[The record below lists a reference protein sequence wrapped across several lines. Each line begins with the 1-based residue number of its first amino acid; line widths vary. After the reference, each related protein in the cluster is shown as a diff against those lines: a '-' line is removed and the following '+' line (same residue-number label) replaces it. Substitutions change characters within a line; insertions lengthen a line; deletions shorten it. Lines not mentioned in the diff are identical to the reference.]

1 MKTEFRSSDS
11 PRGSGYNE
19 GLLTRTM
26 APNSVGMLVRKE
38 KKQIEPHSGD
48 SASNHLDDAERNVL
62 GDSIC
67 SLMEKTRTG
76 CSDAKSDLLQQL
88 RSYLAIVASSRMNS
102 KFQAKFDESDVV
114 QQSIAVALQKF
125 DDFRG
130 RTEGELFVWAK
141 TILKNEIL
149 QQQRAF
155 LADKRNLFREQQ
167 IQHSDNS
174 SSIQFGIEDN
184 QLTPKTDAIQR
195 EQSDAVENAI
205 LQLPDEYQTVIRLR
219 NSQQL
224 TFAEI
229 GKKLNKSENATTK
242 LWFRALVRL
251 RKELEIA
258 DD

>member
-1 MKTEFRSSDS
+1 MRTSFQSSTSNRDF
-11 PRGSGYNE
+11 GYNE
-19 GLLTRTM
+19 ALLTRVA
-26 APNSVGMLVRKE
+26 APKSVGMLVAKE
-38 KKQIEPHSGD
+38 KKQIVPHSGGPN
-48 SASNHLDDAERNVL
+48 SNSLDDAARNVL

-67 SLMEKTRTG
+67 SLMERTRSG
-76 CSDAKSDLLQQL
+76 CSNAKSDLLRQL
-88 RSYLAIVASSRMNS
+88 GSYLAIVASSRMNPR
-102 KFQAKFDESDVV
+102 FQAKFGESDVV

-130 RTEGELFVWAK
+130 RTRSELFVWAK

-155 LADKRNLFREQQ
+155 LADKRNMFREQQ
-167 IQHSDNS
+167 IQHSGNS
-174 SSIQFGIEDN
+174 SSIRFGIEDN
-184 QLTPKTDAIQR
+184 KLTPKTNAIQR
-195 EQSDAVENAI
+195 EQSTAVENAI

-219 NSQQL
+219 NFQQL

-229 GKKLNKSENATTK
+229 GKKLNKSENAATK

-251 RKELEIA
+251 RRELEIA